1 MFEIEKILGSRGIA
15 DVVDGNRYDFQIFCG
30 FFMVDVIPAV

>member
-15 DVVDGNRYDFQIFCG
+15 DVVDGNRYDFPDLFYLVLPG
-30 FFMVDVIPAV
+30 L

>member
-15 DVVDGNRYDFQIFCG
+15 DVVDGNRYDFQIFYG
-30 FFMVDVIPAV
+30 FLWFVIPAV